1 MKSTTKRGAR
11 TAVLLGGL
19 SAAMLL
25 GASTTGALAATPAP
39 APAKPNNSTCPAE
52 EGVTPTS
59 VTLGDFIPKTGPAA
73 ATFIDADKAVALRVA
88 QENAKGGVN
97 GRKINVIVYD
107 DQANAQTQTTM
118 ATKALQ
124 SDHIFGLVMTSA
136 VDSAFPTFKANNVP
150 VTGFNALA
158 MGTDRNAFGATGVP
172 STQYVTTATMQKLKS
187 AGVTSAAIVSHN
199 TPGAT
204 NSARLQTIAATAEG
218 VKQGLVIFDEPQGTH
233 DATSTALRIKNS
245 GADGAYLTMFT
256 DGVVSIV
263 QALKQQGVN
272 LKSINGAG
280 IADPA
285 VIAKSGAALEGVN
298 AQLTVVPIGVPGHP
312 AVRTYANGMKAAGAN
327 PYSSISP
334 VGFAAADLMITGL
347 KLAGQCPTREKF
359 ISALRNVS
367 KYTAGGLLPAP
378 ISFKP
383 GLLPNGT
390 PVKCAWFV
398 TVQNGQPVPDKAPT
412 CGKIVDISNGQV
424 VG

>member
-1 MKSTTKRGAR
+1 MKTMSTKKGR
-11 TAVLLGGL
+11 TAVMAGGL
-19 SAAMLL
+19 GAAVVLSL
-25 GASTTGALAATPAP
+25 VGTAANAAPTPAP
-39 APAKPNNSTCPAE
+39 TKQSNAACPAAD
-52 EGVTPTS
+52 GVTPASITI
-59 VTLGDFIPKTGPAA
+59 GDFIPKTGPAA
-73 ATFIDADKAVALRVA
+73 ATFIDADKAVALRLA
-88 QENAKGGVN
+88 QENAKGGVY

-107 DQANAQTQTTM
+107 DQANGQTQTTM

-124 SDHIFGLVMTSA
+124 SDHVFGVIMTTA
-136 VDSAFPTFKANNVP
+136 TDSAMPTFKANNVP

-158 MGTDRNAFGATGVP
+158 MATDRNAFSATGVP
-172 STQYVTTATMQKLKS
+172 STQYVNTATMEKLKS
-187 AGVTSAAIVSHN
+187 LGVTSAAIVSHN
-199 TPGAT
+199 SPSAA
-204 NSARLQTIAATAEG
+204 NSAKLQNIAAGAAG
-218 VKQGLVIFDEPQGTH
+218 VKQGLLILDETQGTH

-272 LKSINGAG
+272 LKGINGAG

-285 VIAKSGAALEGVN
+285 VIAKSGGALEGVN
-298 AQLTVVPIGVPGHP
+298 AQLAVVPIGVPGHP

-327 PYSSISP
+327 PYASIAP
-334 VGFAAADLMITGL
+334 VGFAGADLMIKGL
-347 KLAGQCPTREKF
+347 KLAGPCPTREKF

-367 KYTAGGLLPAP
+367 KYDAGGLLPAP

-390 PVKCAWFV
+390 PTKCAWFV
-398 TVQNGQPVPDKAPT
+398 TVQNGQPVPDKAAT
-412 CGKIVDISNGQV
+412 CGKIVEIATGQV